1 MLAGR
6 SDDEIHQLSAI
17 DPWFLA
23 KLRRIL
29 EAEQRLLRG
38 CQLTELEAPALLELK
53 QLGFS
58 DRQLAWA
65 TGSQELEVRRHRQ
78 ALGVN
83 AVFKTVDTC
92 AAEFASSTPYHYST
106 YERPLER
113 LNAAGVLEMVPPEN
127 EVQPESRRKV
137 MILGGGPNRIGQ
149 GIEFDYCCCHASFA
163 LQAEGFATVMVNSN
177 PETVSTDYDTSDRLY
192 FEPLTLEDVLNV
204 IEVEHPEGVIVQF
217 GGQTPLKLAIPL
229 LRWLASPEGQT
240 TGTRIWGTSP
250 ESIDAAE
257 DREQFEAI
265 LRRLEIRQPRN
276 GLARS
281 EAEARAVAER
291 VGYPVVV
298 RPSYVLGGRAM
309 EVVYG
314 EDELNRYMVEA
325 VQVEPDHPVLIDQ
338 YLNNAIEVDV
348 DALCD
353 GDGVVVIGGVM
364 EHIEPAGIH
373 SGDSACWLPSVSLSE
388 AALATIRDWSRALA
402 LALGVRGLINLQFA
416 VQNDPEQGERV
427 FIIEANPRASR
438 TVPFVAK
445 ATGVPLAKVASQLMA
460 GRTLAELGL
469 TAEPIPP
476 LQTVKEAVLPFKRF
490 PGSDTL
496 LGPEMRSTGEVMGIA
511 STAGMAYA
519 KAELAANEALP
530 TRGTVF
536 LSTHDRD
543 KAALVPVAERL
554 VGLGFALI
562 ATSGT
567 AEALRAAGLTVESIL
582 KVHEGRPNIEDAIRS
597 ARIQLIINTPIGR
610 QAVHD
615 DQYLRRAALDY
626 AVPTLTTLAGARAA
640 LEAITALQQQDI
652 EVNALQDIHH

>member
-1 MLAGR
+1 
-6 SDDEIHQLSAI
+6 
-17 DPWFLA
+17 
-23 KLRRIL
+23 
-29 EAEQRLLRG
+29 
-38 CQLTELEAPALLELK
+38 
-53 QLGFS
+53 
-58 DRQLAWA
+58 
-65 TGSQELEVRRHRQ
+65 
-78 ALGVN
+78 
-83 AVFKTVDTC
+83 
-92 AAEFASSTPYHYST
+92 
-106 YERPLER
+106 
-113 LNAAGVLEMVPPEN
+113 
-127 EVQPESRRKV
+127 
-137 MILGGGPNRIGQ
+137 
-149 GIEFDYCCCHASFA
+149 
-163 LQAEGFATVMVNSN
+163 
-177 PETVSTDYDTSDRLY
+177 
-192 FEPLTLEDVLNV
+192 
-204 IEVEHPEGVIVQF
+204 
-217 GGQTPLKLAIPL
+217 
-229 LRWLASPEGQT
+229 
-240 TGTRIWGTSP
+240 
-250 ESIDAAE
+250 
-257 DREQFEAI
+257 
-265 LRRLEIRQPRN
+265 
-276 GLARS
+276 
-281 EAEARAVAER
+281 
-291 VGYPVVV
+291 
-298 RPSYVLGGRAM
+298 
-309 EVVYG
+309 
-314 EDELNRYMVEA
+314 

-388 AALATIRDWSRALA
+388 AALTTIREWSRALA

-460 GRTLAELGL
+460 GRTLSQLGL

-511 STAGMAYA
+511 SSAGMAYA

-530 TRGTVF
+530 TGGTVF

-543 KAALVPVAERL
+543 KAALVPVAQRL
-554 VGLGFALI
+554 VGLSFALI

-567 AEALRAAGLTVESIL
+567 AEALRAAGLAVESIL

-626 AVPTLTTLAGARAA
+626 AVPTVTTLAGARAA
-640 LEAITALQQQDI
+640 LEAITALQQQTL
-652 EVNALQDIHH
+652 EVNALQDIHQAPSR

>member
-1 MLAGR
+1 
-6 SDDEIHQLSAI
+6 
-17 DPWFLA
+17 
-23 KLRRIL
+23 
-29 EAEQRLLRG
+29 
-38 CQLTELEAPALLELK
+38 
-53 QLGFS
+53 
-58 DRQLAWA
+58 
-65 TGSQELEVRRHRQ
+65 V
-78 ALGVN
+78 
-83 AVFKTVDTC
+83 
-92 AAEFASSTPYHYST
+92 
-106 YERPLER
+106 
-113 LNAAGVLEMVPPEN
+113 
-127 EVQPESRRKV
+127 
-137 MILGGGPNRIGQ
+137 
-149 GIEFDYCCCHASFA
+149 HASFA

-229 LRWLASPEGQT
+229 LRWLASPEGLA
-240 TGTRIWGTSP
+240 TGTRVWGTSP

-281 EAEARAVAER
+281 EAEARAIAAR

-309 EVVYG
+309 EVVYD
-314 EDELNRYMVEA
+314 EAELNRYMVEA

-338 YLNNAIEVDV
+338 YLDNAIEVDV

-353 GDGVVVIGGVM
+353 REGEVVIGGVM

-388 AALATIRDWSRALA
+388 AALATIREWSRALA

-416 VQNDPEQGERV
+416 VQIDPEQGERV

-511 STAGMAYA
+511 SSAGMAYA
-519 KAELAANEALP
+519 KAELAAGEALP
-530 TRGTVF
+530 TSGTVF

-543 KAALVPVAERL
+543 KPALLPVAERL
-554 VGLGFALI
+554 VGLGFDLI
-562 ATSGT
+562 ATGGT
-567 AEALRAAGLTVESIL
+567 AEALRAAGLQVESIL

-610 QAVHD
+610 QAAHD
-615 DQYLRRAALDY
+615 DKYLRRAALDY
-626 AVPTLTTLAGARAA
+626 AVPTVTTLAGARAA
-640 LEAITALQQQDI
+640 VEAITALQQQKI
-652 EVNALQDIHH
+652 EVNALQDIHPGLTR